1 LPIDEPEDSEQSFE
15 QTIMC
20 TLAAPRVWTNTR
32 CANNKCKVVTRTIKK
47 TEKAAAKPMH
57 NLEEFTELNNTT

>member
-1 LPIDEPEDSEQSFE
+1 MS
-15 QTIMC
+15 

-57 NLEEFTELNNTT
+57 NLEEFTELNNIT